1 MKVDVAM
8 PSGARVA
15 YAYTGGKTFDPT
27 RPCVVFLHGALND
40 HSVWTLA
47 ARWFAHHGHAVLAP
61 DLPGHA
67 RSLGPPL
74 ASVAALADWLIA
86 LLDAARVGHAALVG
100 HSMGSLIALE
110 AAARAPDRISHLAMV
125 GTAYPMKVSAALLD
139 SARVDPQAAIDS
151 VNALSLATIAA
162 KPSYPGPGTWLHG
175 ANRTLMRRVQAGS
188 EDNLFLNDFQV
199 CDRYDG
205 GLEAAARVTC
215 PATLVLGG
223 GDQMTSPKQTTA
235 LAAALRARTIVL
247 EAGHQVMMEAPDA
260 LLAAL
265 REAIVPPAAG

>member
-1 MKVDVAM
+1 
-8 PSGARVA
+8 
-15 YAYTGGKTFDPT
+15 
-27 RPCVVFLHGALND
+27 
-40 HSVWTLA
+40 
-47 ARWFAHHGHAVLAP
+47 
-61 DLPGHA
+61 
-67 RSLGPPL
+67 
-74 ASVAALADWLIA
+74 
-86 LLDAARVGHAALVG
+86 
-100 HSMGSLIALE
+100 MGSLIALE